1 MPAVFDWDP
10 EKNRQL
16 AEERG
21 ISFERVV
28 SSIER
33 GGIVDV
39 MEHPNQERY
48 PGQMIYVVDIE
59 QYLYLVPFVT
69 AGDGT
74 RFLKTIIPS
83 RKAMREYRRRPS
95 P

>member
-1 MPAVFDWDP
+1 MAAFDWSP
-10 EKNRQL
+10 EKNRKL
-16 AEERG
+16 VEERG

-39 MEHPNQERY
+39 LEHPNQKRY
-48 PGQMIYVVDIE
+48 PGQMIYVVDVE
-59 QYLYLVPFVT
+59 QYLHLVPFVVEP
-69 AGDGT
+69 DGT

-83 RKAMREYRRRPS
+83 RKAMREYRRRP

>member
-1 MPAVFDWDP
+1 M
-10 EKNRQL
+10 
-16 AEERG
+16 
-21 ISFERVV
+21 
-28 SSIER
+28 
-33 GGIVDV
+33 DV
-39 MEHPNQERY
+39 LGYPNQERY

-69 AGDGT
+69 AGDGA
-74 RFLKTIIPS
+74 RFLKTIIPC